1 MRDLYYISYESF
13 MLFLNKVT
21 ERYDDNRKVLKH
33 IIIDLL
39 TNKRSTFNADLN
51 EFIEKSG
58 ANLEVCKRAIMFML
72 VSKSYVMN
80 YYDSVHEINTSYSE
94 PFIEDLESLT
104 KEDIIDMFY
113 KPTEMTDDI
122 IEDFLAYIQR
132 PYIFKFKAK
141 ELIFKNGNLQKL
153 LELNPFEFLDIWDYI
168 PDEELTKPEKYIQR
182 FFDIYDKSI
191 SECAEDINGEKENY
205 ESMDDYEHSVL
216 IQSIYQSFENDI
228 AQITIFINYILS
240 NIYEFLIIEK
250 NSGSKNYKD
259 CFDLIPF
266 LEEHDIYELRDEF
279 LNNREFALR
288 IIDIFIEQ
296 NSTLDENDLLEKREE
311 FKHYGDIKLLR
322 KLNPYYDAEEIVY
335 QKIKET
341 SEIN

>member
-1 MRDLYYISYESF
+1 
-13 MLFLNKVT
+13 
-21 ERYDDNRKVLKH
+21 
-33 IIIDLL
+33 
-39 TNKRSTFNADLN
+39 
-51 EFIEKSG
+51 
-58 ANLEVCKRAIMFML
+58 
-72 VSKSYVMN
+72 
-80 YYDSVHEINTSYSE
+80 
-94 PFIEDLESLT
+94 
-104 KEDIIDMFY
+104 
-113 KPTEMTDDI
+113 
-122 IEDFLAYIQR
+122 
-132 PYIFKFKAK
+132 
-141 ELIFKNGNLQKL
+141 
-153 LELNPFEFLDIWDYI
+153 
-168 PDEELTKPEKYIQR
+168 
-182 FFDIYDKSI
+182 
-191 SECAEDINGEKENY
+191 
-205 ESMDDYEHSVL
+205 MDDYEHSVL

-259 CFDLIPF
+259 CFDLILF

-296 NSTLDENDLLEKREE
+296 NSTLDEYDLLEKREE

>member
-1 MRDLYYISYESF
+1 MRDLYYLSYESF
-13 MLFLNKVT
+13 MLFLNKIV
-21 ERYDDNRKVLKH
+21 ERYDDNRKVIKH

-39 TNKRSTFNADLN
+39 TNKRSLFNTDLN
-51 EFIEKSG
+51 EFVEKSG
-58 ANLEVCKRAIMFML
+58 ANLEVCKRALMYML

-80 YYDSVHEINTSYSE
+80 YYDSFHGINPSYSE
-94 PFIEDLESLT
+94 PFIATLESLT
-104 KEDIIDMFY
+104 NEDIIDMFY

-132 PYIFKFKAK
+132 PYTFKFKAK
-141 ELIFKNGNLQKL
+141 ELIFKNGKLQTL
-153 LELNPFEFLDIWDYI
+153 LELNPLEFLDIWDYI

-182 FFDIYDKSI
+182 FFDLYDKSI

-216 IQSIYQSFENDI
+216 IQNIYESFENDI
-228 AQITIFINYILS
+228 AQITMFINYIQS
-240 NIYEFLIIEK
+240 NVYEFLIIEK
-250 NSGSKNYKD
+250 NNGYKDYKD
-259 CFDLIPF
+259 CFDLIEF
-266 LEEHDIYELRDEF
+266 LEDHDIYELRDEF
-279 LNNREFALR
+279 LNNREFAFR
-288 IIDIFIEQ
+288 IIDIFTEQ
-296 NSTLDENDLLEKREE
+296 NSTLDEDDLLEKREE
-311 FKHYGDIKLLR
+311 FKQHGDIKLLR